1 MKRIIIICLLTA
13 GMYACN
19 SGSTDTS
26 TDAKADEKTEVKEEP
41 KEVAKVDPADTPEFQ
56 KGLELVKSSDCSTCH
71 KVDEKVIGPS
81 FREIANKY
89 PDNAATIDTLAHKII
104 NGGSGNWGAITM
116 AAHKDLSVEDADA
129 IVKYILLL
137 KNN

>member
-1 MKRIIIICLLTA
+1 MKRVIAICLLTA

-19 SGSTDTS
+19 SGSTDTK
-26 TDAKADEKTEVKEEP
+26 TDAKPEEKMEVKEE
-41 KEVAKVDPADTPEFQ
+41 AKVDPADTPEFK
-56 KGLELVKSSDCSTCH
+56 KGLELVKSNDCSTCH
-71 KVDEKVIGPS
+71 KVDEKVVGPS
-81 FREIANKY
+81 FRDIANKY

-104 NGGSGNWGAITM
+104 NGGSGNWGSLAM

-129 IVKYILLL
+129 IVKYVLLL